1 MLNKRIKR
9 ALELRR
15 KGLSFNKIGKDL
27 GIGKERA
34 RQIVRKHQRHLKLIE
49 DPFALKIKELS
60 RMSDA
65 TRILNAL
72 KGNDFYDGD
81 SEKLANYKPEDMR
94 KLNGLGMKSV
104 SVIAKALESI
114 GVIGNAEKWLEG

>member
-9 ALELRR
+9 ALELRQ
-15 KGLSFNKIGKDL
+15 KGLSFSQIGQDL
-27 GIGKERA
+27 GIGSERA
-34 RQIVRKHQRHLKLIE
+34 RQIVRKHQRHLKLME

-60 RMSDA
+60 RLGDA

-81 SEKLANYKPEDMR
+81 PEKLADYKPKDLMKIR
-94 KLNGLGMKSV
+94 GLGTKRIA
-104 SVIAKALESI
+104 VIAKALERM
-114 GVIGNAEKWLEG
+114 GVIGDAEEWLTR

>member
-15 KGLSFNKIGKDL
+15 KGLSFIKIGQDL

-49 DPFALKIKELS
+49 DPFALKIMELS
-60 RMSDA
+60 RLADA
-65 TRILNAL
+65 TIILNAL
-72 KGNDFYDGD
+72 RGNDFYDGNLG
-81 SEKLANYKPEDMR
+81 KLANCKPEDLMKIR
-94 KLNGLGMKSV
+94 GLGIKRV
-104 SVIAKALESI
+104 GIIARALECM
-114 GVIGNAEKWLEG
+114 GVIGDPEEWLKR

>member
-15 KGLSFNKIGKDL
+15 KALSFIKIGQDL
-27 GIGKERA
+27 GIGRERA
-34 RQIVRKHQRHLKLIE
+34 MQIVRKYEGRLKALE
-49 DPFALKIKELS
+49 DPFTLKIKELS
-60 RMSDA
+60 RLGDA

-81 SEKLANYKPEDMR
+81 PEKLAKCKLEDLR
-94 KLNGLGMKSV
+94 KIRGLGIKRID
-104 SVIAKALESI
+104 VIAKALESM
-114 GVIGNAEKWLEG
+114 GVIGNAE